1 MSQESLF
8 EEVVVFILGALFGSF
23 ANVCIYRLPQRLSI
37 VFPGS
42 HCPCCQEA
50 LRPWHNI
57 PVLSYVLLGGQCAT
71 CKTAIALRYPLVEL
85 GNGLLYVLLYH
96 HYHFSV
102 PGLVFALFTTAL
114 LIVSCI
120 DMAHTIIPDA
130 ITLPGIVLGLCTS
143 LWLTPVGIGNA
154 VLGAVVGGGLFLLM
168 AVLSVVILQRQG
180 MGGGDIKLIAMIGAF
195 LGWHAVLVTI
205 FLGAVLG
212 ALVGTVL
219 MLLRRQGRKEPMPF
233 GPFLALGALLAM
245 IWGETILTW
254 YFPRVHG

>member
-1 MSQESLF
+1 VSQEYLLDYGI
-8 EEVVVFILGALFGSF
+8 VFVLGTLFGSF
-23 ANVCIYRLPQRLSI
+23 ANVCVYRLPQRLSI

-57 PVLSYVLLGGQCAT
+57 PLLSYVLLGGRCAT
-71 CKTAIALRYPLVEL
+71 CNMAISLRYPLVEL
-85 GNGLLYVLLYH
+85 GTGLLYVLLYH
-96 HYHFSV
+96 HYRVSV
-102 PGLVFALFTTAL
+102 QGLVFALLATAL

-120 DMAHTIIPDA
+120 DLAHTIIPNA
-130 ITLPGIVLGLCTS
+130 ITLPGTVVGLGAS
-143 LWLTPVGIGNA
+143 LWLTPVGVGNA
-154 VLGAVVGGGLFLLM
+154 VLGVLVGGGLFLLI
-168 AVLSVVILQRQG
+168 AVLSVSILQREG

-219 MLLRRQGRKEPMPF
+219 MLVRRQGRKEPVPF
-233 GPFLALGALLAM
+233 GPFLALGALLTM
-245 IWGETILTW
+245 VWGDTILAW
-254 YFPRVHG
+254 YVSR

>member
-1 MSQESLF
+1 MSQAYLF
-8 EEVVVFILGALFGSF
+8 EYGVIFVLGTLLGSF
-23 ANVCIYRLPQRLSI
+23 ANVCIYRLPQRLSV

-57 PVLSYVLLGGQCAT
+57 PLLSYMLLRGQCAT
-71 CKTAIALRYPLVEL
+71 CKTAISLRYPLVEL

-96 HYHFSV
+96 YYRFSA
-102 PGLVFALFTTAL
+102 PGVVFALFATAL

-120 DMAHTIIPDA
+120 DIAYTIIPDA
-130 ITLPGIVLGLCTS
+130 ITLPGIMVGICTS
-143 LWLTPVGIGNA
+143 LWLTPVGVGNA
-154 VLGAVVGGGLFLLM
+154 VLGILVGGGLFLLM
-168 AVLSVVILQRQG
+168 AVLSVAILQREG

-212 ALVGTVL
+212 ALVGTAL
-219 MLLRRQGRKEPMPF
+219 ILLRRQGRKEPVPF
-233 GPFLALGALLAM
+233 GPFLAIGALLAM
-245 IWGETILTW
+245 ARGETILTW
-254 YFPRVHG
+254 YFSRTP